1 MRPTTLSRSC
11 RSQASCSGVCPEGAQ
26 VRRRNGC
33 SMKPLSSK
41 KTMGVSLRF
50 APFLFVATP
59 ACATAE
65 CPPRCALALVARASG
80 VSNPSC
86 GESSR
91 REPDDISHQTSWQ
104 SLRPPADRSKGRYG
118 NQPCTVRPKE
128 SLSVAASVSR
138 SGGVWG
144 RDVVWP
150 SRPPILHSSRPDT
163 IALPRI
169 RKQRRFGPPRRFSC
183 LPAVVFLPADDEFP
197 TRLRFLS
204 FSYTTVRMSTIKGS
218 LATQGSIE
226 QLKFSVSPASSIY
239 SQALTPDT

>member
-26 VRRRNGC
+26 VRRRTGC

-50 APFLFVATP
+50 APFLFAATP

-65 CPPRCALALVARASG
+65 YPLRCALALVARASG
-80 VSNPSC
+80 VSSPSC

-91 REPDDISHQTSWQ
+91 REPGDTSHRTSWQ

-118 NQPCTVRPKE
+118 NRPCTVRPRE
-128 SLSVAASVSR
+128 SSPVAASVSR
-138 SGGVWG
+138 SGGASG
-144 RDVVWP
+144 RDAVWP
-150 SRPPILHSSRPDT
+150 SGPPSLLSPQPDA

-169 RKQRRFGPPRRFSC
+169 RKQRRFGQPRRFSC
-183 LPAVVFLPADDEFP
+183 LPAVIFPPADDEFP

-204 FSYTTVRMSTIKGS
+204 VSYFTVRTYTTKCS
-218 LATQGSIE
+218 LATQRSIG
-226 QLKFSVSPASSIY
+226 
-239 SQALTPDT
+239 

>member
-26 VRRRNGC
+26 VRRRSGC

-41 KTMGVSLRF
+41 KTMGVSSRI
-50 APFLFVATP
+50 APFLFAATP

-65 CPPRCALALVARASG
+65 CPLRYALAPVARASG
-80 VSNPSC
+80 VSSPGC

-91 REPDDISHQTSWQ
+91 RWPGDTSRQTSWQ
-104 SLRPPADRSKGRYG
+104 SFRPPVDKSKGRYG
-118 NQPCTVRPKE
+118 NRPCTARPKE

-138 SGGVWG
+138 SDEIWDQ
-144 RDVVWP
+144 DVAWP
-150 SRPPILHSSRPDT
+150 SKPPIHHPLQPDA

-169 RKQRRFGPPRRFSC
+169 RKHRLFWQPRRFSC
-183 LPAVVFLPADDEFP
+183 LPAVAFLPADDEFP

-204 FSYTTVRMSTIKGS
+204 FSCTTIRMSTTKGS
-218 LATQGSIE
+218 LTMQGSIRCSRPV
-226 QLKFSVSPASSIY
+226 SVA
-239 SQALTPDT
+239 